1 MIEVSKMIYTVR
13 SFLSVF
19 STGFNTVIPIM
30 PHSPLP
36 LNFAL
41 LLPKLVQSGYPW
53 TSDYTSSQI

>member
-1 MIEVSKMIYTVR
+1 MIEVSKMIYTVHNV
-13 SFLSVF
+13 LCIF
-19 STGFNTVIPIM
+19 STGFCTAIPIM
-30 PHSPLP
+30 PHSPLT